1 MQARLVQ
8 ASEEAELC
16 REKCLNRE
24 LAAPTPLAKA
34 LFADRQNF
42 SSGLGRAPELRR
54 KARAVVG
61 TRAYERVSWSMRR
74 RRRSCLVCQRTPETN
89 ATIV

>member
-24 LAAPTPLAKA
+24 LAAPTPLAKV

-61 TRAYERVSWSMRR
+61 TTAYERALWSIA
-74 RRRSCLVCQRTPETN
+74 S
-89 ATIV
+89 

>member
-16 REKCLNRE
+16 REKCLNPE
-24 LAAPTPLAKA
+24 LAAPTPLAKV

-42 SSGLGRAPELRR
+42 SSVLGRG
-54 KARAVVG
+54 VG
-61 TRAYERVSWSMRR
+61 GG
-74 RRRSCLVCQRTPETN
+74 
-89 ATIV
+89 